1 MLAQITIYEPFIRTV
16 NAVVRLHQQPQE
28 FCATISALYQCV
40 KKCSQCVVIKFLY
53 KTFASL
59 PRKKPNV
66 VIVFWMLFHGNMTT
80 AALRRADF
88 TQFLAVTLE
97 KSTCHGKTSELCWIC
112 SPNHE
117 LNHQLLGRAINCN
130 VTGGL
135 CARCHHK

>member
-1 MLAQITIYEPFIRTV
+1 MLAQITIYVPFIRTV

-28 FCATISALYQCV
+28 FNATISALYQCV
-40 KKCSQCVVIKFLY
+40 KKCSQCVVIKFLN
-53 KTFASL
+53 KTFASF
-59 PRKKPNV
+59 PRKKTQSSNRFLD
-66 VIVFWMLFHGNMTT
+66 VISWEYDNSCAKTCRFHSI
-80 AALRRADF
+80 
-88 TQFLAVTLE
+88 LAVTLE
-97 KSTCHGKTSELCWIC
+97 KSTCHGKTPELCWIC